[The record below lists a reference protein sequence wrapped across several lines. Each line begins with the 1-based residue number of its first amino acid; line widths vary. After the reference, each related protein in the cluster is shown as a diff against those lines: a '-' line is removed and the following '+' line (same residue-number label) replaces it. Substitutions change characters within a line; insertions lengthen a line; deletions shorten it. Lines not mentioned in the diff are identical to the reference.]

1 MHLAKTQLI
10 CIVCVFIQHAYG
22 TLITADFSQGTD
34 DWNHGQG
41 LWTIQTNANGLAS
54 NDPYLYMNPIGT
66 APRRGIIVWNENPN
80 WTGNYTTKGVT
91 SINFYARNASLSE
104 PLYFR
109 VAIGNTRN
117 PMSGTWFVS
126 DSLSYLQ
133 YDDGWQ
139 MLNFDLNSN
148 SMVLASSAMA
158 SGSPGTDSF
167 NDVFSN
173 VAALRIISQG
183 SAFSAT
189 AQDHYGDAYIDSI
202 ALVPEPQTVGLI
214 VLSTLI
220 LIMIR
225 GTHEAKTYVN
235 SEKITV
241 SSSIIGDSF
250 NKKTPFL

>member
-1 MHLAKTQLI
+1 MRIAKTQLI
-10 CIVCVFIQHAYG
+10 FLVLFIIHYASG
-22 TLITADFSQGTD
+22 NLITADFSQGTD
-34 DWNHGQG
+34 GWNHGQG

-148 SMVLASSAMA
+148 
-158 SGSPGTDSF
+158 
-167 NDVFSN
+167 
-173 VAALRIISQG
+173 
-183 SAFSAT
+183 
-189 AQDHYGDAYIDSI
+189 
-202 ALVPEPQTVGLI
+202 
-214 VLSTLI
+214 
-220 LIMIR
+220 
-225 GTHEAKTYVN
+225 
-235 SEKITV
+235 
-241 SSSIIGDSF
+241 
-250 NKKTPFL
+250 

>member
-1 MHLAKTQLI
+1 MRIAKTQLI
-10 CIVCVFIQHAYG
+10 FLVLFIIHYASAN
-22 TLITADFSQGTD
+22 LITADFSQGTD
-34 DWNHGQG
+34 GWNHGQG

-54 NDPYLYMNPIGT
+54 NDPYLYMDPVGV
-66 APRRGIIVWNENPN
+66 APRRGIIVWNDNSQWIGDYN
-80 WTGNYTTKGVT
+80 TKGVT
-91 SINFYARNASLSE
+91 SIGFYARNASLSQ

-109 VAIGNTRN
+109 VAIGNTKS
-117 PMSGTWFVS
+117 PQSGTWFVS
-126 DSLSYLQ
+126 DTLTYLD

-139 MLNFDLNSN
+139 LINFNLNSN

-158 SGSPGTDSF
+158 SGSPGTNSF
-167 NDVFSN
+167 SDVFSN

-183 SAFSAT
+183 SAFSAICE
-189 AQDHYGDAYIDSI
+189 DHYGDAYIDSI

-214 VLSTLI
+214 VFSSLL
-220 LIMIR
+220 LIMLR

-235 SEKITV
+235 PEKIKV

>member
-1 MHLAKTQLI
+1 MRIAKTQLI
-10 CIVCVFIQHAYG
+10 FLVLFIIHYASG
-22 TLITADFSQGTD
+22 NLITADFSQGTD
-34 DWNHGQG
+34 GWNHGQG

-214 VLSTLI
+214 VLVL
-220 LIMIR
+220 L
-225 GTHEAKTYVN
+225 
-235 SEKITV
+235 
-241 SSSIIGDSF
+241 F
-250 NKKTPFL
+250 